1 MPVVCGILQNNFKED
16 FFMLDNTLK
25 NRFIDAKKA
34 LFDKLYDHLNKEQ
47 REAVFSVNG
56 PLLILAGAG
65 SGKTT
70 VLVNRI
76 AHIIKYGDA
85 YYTEYVPE
93 NVTLEEIEALE
104 NAISLSKDEI
114 SEILIKYSHNPCPP
128 RNFLAITFTNKAAK
142 EINSRLEAA
151 LGEKAA
157 EICSG
162 TFHSTCVRLLRIFGE
177 KAGYR
182 SGFTIYDTDD
192 TKKLIT
198 NCMKELNI
206 DEKSFPVKTVQN
218 EISRLKDNLNTP
230 KDAAFEAGNDFKLA
244 RIAAIYKLYQQKLF
258 DSNALDFDDIIMQTV
273 LLLKNNNEVLSY
285 CRTKFRYVSVDEYQD
300 TNPAQFELVKL
311 ISGLTR
317 NIMVVGDDDQSIYKF
332 RGATIE
338 NILGF
343 DKEYSEAKI
352 VKLEQNY
359 RSSGNILE
367 AANAVIRNNI
377 GRRGKE
383 LRTDRDSGEKIV
395 VKKLEN
401 QIEEA
406 KFIVN
411 KIMELVIREKRRFN
425 DFAVLY
431 RTNSQSN
438 SLEQVFSRSGVNY
451 RILGGTRFYDR
462 KEIKDIIAY
471 LCLINNHEDDMRL
484 KRIIN
489 EPKRKIGDSTI
500 SAVES
505 IANLN
510 GTSMFAVIE
519 EAEKYPAISKS
530 ASKLKDFAYMIHK
543 LTRDAQAGSLRDLTE
558 TLLDISGYR
567 QMLID
572 GGEPEKERLEN
583 IGELITNII
592 DFENNHEDPSLSAFL
607 EESALIND
615 VDSYNEGE
623 DAVVMM
629 TIHSAKGLEFPVVF
643 LPGAEEGIFPG
654 MKSTIDD
661 NELEEE
667 RRLAYVAITR
677 AKDRLFCTHVR
688 ERMMFGRTQYNHLSR
703 FVNEI
708 PTEFLESDERRIIS
722 DNGAA
727 RSTRKSHISKEFYTK
742 SAIASSAPKPKSQ
755 ERFDAGNEVLHQTFG
770 KGVVL
775 SARAMGNDILYEIA
789 FDSCGTKKLWVPTQS

>member
-1 MPVVCGILQNNFKED
+1 
-16 FFMLDNTLK
+16 MLDLTLK
-25 NRFIDAKKA
+25 NRFIKAKRA

-47 REAVFSVNG
+47 REAVFTVNG

-76 AHIIKYGDA
+76 AYIIKYGDA
-85 YYTEYVPE
+85 YFTDYVPE
-93 NVTLEEIEALE
+93 NVTEDEIKALE
-104 NAISLSKDEI
+104 GAVNLSDDEI
-114 SEILIKYSHNPCPP
+114 SAILVKYSHNPCPP
-128 RNFLAITFTNKAAK
+128 RSFLAITFTNKAAK
-142 EINSRLEAA
+142 EINSRLESA
-151 LGEKAA
+151 LGEQAS

-162 TFHSTCVRLLRIFGE
+162 TFHSICVRLLRIFGE

-182 SGFTIYDTDD
+182 PGFTIYDSDD
-192 TKKLIT
+192 SKKLIT
-198 NCMKELNI
+198 SCMKDMNI
-206 DEKSFPVKTVQN
+206 DEKSLPVKTVQN
-218 EISRLKDNLNTP
+218 EIGRLKDKLNTP
-230 KDAAFEAGNDFKLA
+230 KDAALEAGNDFKLS
-244 RIAAIYKLYQQKLF
+244 RIASIYKLYQQKLF

-311 ISGLTR
+311 ISGLTK

-343 DKEYSEAKI
+343 DKEFTDSKI
-352 VKLEQNY
+352 IKLEQNY
-359 RSSGNILE
+359 RSCGNILE

-383 LRTDRDSGEKIV
+383 LRTNREDGEKIV
-395 VKKLEN
+395 IKKLDN

-425 DFAVLY
+425 DFAILY

-438 SLEQVFSRSGVNY
+438 SLEQVFARSGVAY
-451 RILGGTRFYDR
+451 KILGGTRFYDR

-471 LCLINNHEDDMRL
+471 LCLINNHDDDMRL

-489 EPKRKIGDSTI
+489 EPKRKIGDTTI
-500 SAVES
+500 AAIEN

-510 GTSMFAVIE
+510 GISMFEVIE
-519 EAEKYPAISKS
+519 EAEKYPALSKS
-530 ASKLKDFAYMIHK
+530 ASKLKDFGYLINK
-543 LTRDAQAGSLRDLTE
+543 LSRDAQSGSLRDLTE
-558 TLLDISGYR
+558 ELLDLSGYR

-592 DFENNHEDPSLSAFL
+592 DFENNHEEPSLSAFL

-654 MKSTIDD
+654 IKSTIDD
-661 NELEEE
+661 SELEEE

-688 ERMMFGRTQYNHLSR
+688 ERMMFGRTQYNHVSR
-703 FVNEI
+703 FVSEI
-708 PTEFLESDERRIIS
+708 PSAYVESDERRQIT

-727 RSTRKSHISKEFYTK
+727 KPPRKSHISKEFYTK
-742 SAIASSAPKPKSQ
+742 SAIATNAPRPKTQ
-755 ERFDAGNEVLHQTFG
+755 ERFDAGNEVMHQTFG

-775 SARAMGNDILYEIA
+775 SAKAMGNDILYEIA
-789 FDSCGTKKLWVPTQS
+789 FESCGTKKLMGTYAKLKPAD